1 MTVSPQFSFGHLV
14 LFAVVVPVAS
24 AVILV
29 FARDAVRRSFEVLR
43 RGATA
48 FDAFDAEFID
58 RPAVNGTTR
67 LARLISKIAILC
79 DAWLVEG
86 LVNFGASMVWAL
98 SIPVRRIQNG
108 LVQSYVLCMVIGLIG
123 LLGYG
128 LYLAHHAIH

>member
-14 LFAVVVPVAS
+14 LFAVVVLIAS
-24 AVILV
+24 AVILL

-43 RGATA
+43 RGAAA

-67 LARLISKIAILC
+67 LARLISKIASLC

-86 LVNFGASMVWAL
+86 LVNFGASMAWAW

-128 LYLAHHAIH
+128 WYLAHHAIR

>member
-14 LFAVVVPVAS
+14 LFAVVVLVAS

-86 LVNFGASMVWAL
+86 LVNFGASMAWAW

-128 LYLAHHAIH
+128 LYLAHHLVR

>member
-1 MTVSPQFSFGHLV
+1 MTASPQVSFGHLV
-14 LFAVVVPVAS
+14 LWAVAVLAAS
-24 AVILV
+24 AIIFV

-58 RPAVNGTTR
+58 RTAVNGTAR
-67 LARLISKIAILC
+67 LARLISKIAVLC

-86 LVNFGASMVWAL
+86 LVNSGASMAWAL

-128 LYLAHHAIH
+128 WYLAHHAIR

>member
-1 MTVSPQFSFGHLV
+1 MTASPQVSFGHLV
-14 LFAVVVPVAS
+14 LWAVAVLAAS
-24 AVILV
+24 AIIFV

-43 RGATA
+43 RGAAA

-86 LVNFGASMVWAL
+86 LVNFGASMAWAL

-128 LYLAHHAIH
+128 LYLAHHLVR